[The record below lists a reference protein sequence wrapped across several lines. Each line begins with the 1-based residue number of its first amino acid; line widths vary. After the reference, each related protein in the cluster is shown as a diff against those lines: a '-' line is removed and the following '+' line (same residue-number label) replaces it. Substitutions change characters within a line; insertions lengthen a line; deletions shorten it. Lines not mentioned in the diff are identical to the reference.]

1 MLITMLSK
9 WPNAHGQVQCV
20 WWFYHVFIRILSVLE
35 LLFANKTAVKIY
47 DLHYGY
53 TTKHYC

>member
-1 MLITMLSK
+1 MLIIMLSK

-20 WWFYHVFIRILSVLE
+20 WWFHHVFIRILE

-47 DLHYGY
+47 HLHYGY